1 MAEGIDISLPDLNLP
16 SEEGKREIPRKLR
29 VRMRVAIRAATEHE
43 QFDGT
48 SFNISSAG
56 MAVHFAA
63 DVDLSVGSKLRI
75 FSADLVD
82 ALATVIWISSE
93 GVTDHH
99 GEEAVAVGVVFD
111 AGQPVTALAL
121 AVADYRPSVLLV
133 GQDDASCSIILNA
146 LGKTYHVYRASS
158 GPEAISIIDRLEVAV
173 LITELMLP
181 GMSGKLFLEEIGK
194 RFPGNKIVKL
204 VLAEYTDQET
214 VRDFVAEHSLFYF
227 VRKPINEDDLMTV
240 VGSAATEHDR
250 RLNLSGRAT
259 INSVSVHQRILEH
272 SGRLAIQRDLRNTTQ
287 VAREAILGLVQA
299 DRAYCLSYDRYQE
312 ILWTKDDDGERRMP
326 AGTGIVGFAARTGKI
341 VNLAQAGESRYV
353 PDSDDPKGSGTDR
366 YLAVPVNSPDDEVLA
381 ILVAVRSS
389 QFEAFSDQETEVL
402 RNLSTQLASA
412 FNRTIF
418 QAHIDGVF
426 SDNRADESSSSTGA
440 TIFRAEAMEEYYGA
454 RRPGGV
460 LRVSPRW
467 TVGTFWVLCGIFVAA
482 LAFIVFGKVS
492 DLAMGPAVVVVEGK
506 TPLTVAA
513 AGTVTAVHVKPGQQ
527 VSAGERLVD
536 LDASNED
543 AELRRVDK
551 EFKTQLARSLRD
563 PKDEVASAALAALR
577 AERELARARLEDRIV
592 RAPESGIVGDVRV
605 TVGQVAKPGEPLIS
619 FVNEN
624 SQYSIVAMIDGE
636 HRPLLEPGM
645 PIKLEFVG
653 YKYAYQTLYISSIS
667 EEVLGPQEARGYL
680 GTSLAETM
688 EIDRPVSV
696 VRAKLSG
703 GSFTSRGKTLK
714 IHAGMLGN
722 VEIAVRRRRI
732 ITLLT
737 PGLSD

>member
-1 MAEGIDISLPDLNLP
+1 
-16 SEEGKREIPRKLR
+16 
-29 VRMRVAIRAATEHE
+29 MRVAIRAATDST
-43 QFDGT
+43 QFKGT
-48 SFNISSAG
+48 SYNISAVG
-56 MAVHFAA
+56 MAVYFAS
-63 DVDLSVGSKLRI
+63 DVELAVGSKLRV

-82 ALATVIWISSE
+82 ALATVIWKTDE
-93 GVTDHH
+93 PVTDHH
-99 GEEAVAVGVVFD
+99 GEEAMAVGIAFD
-111 AGQPVTALAL
+111 ANQQLTDLAL

-133 GQDDASCSIILNA
+133 GQDDASCSIILNS
-146 LGKTYHVYRASS
+146 LGETYHVYRASS

-173 LITELMLP
+173 LITELILP
-181 GMSGKLFLEEIGK
+181 GMSGKLFLEQISK
-194 RFPGNKIVKL
+194 NFPGNKIVKL

-227 VRKPINEDDLMTV
+227 VRKPINEEDLMTV
-240 VGSAATEHDR
+240 VGSAAAEHAR
-250 RLNLSGRAT
+250 RLSGRHA
-259 INSVSVHQRILEH
+259 INNITVHQRILEH

-287 VAREAILGLVQA
+287 VAMEAILGLVQA
-299 DRAYCLSYDRYQE
+299 DRAYCLSYDRYQQ
-312 ILWTKDDDGERRMP
+312 ILWTKDNDGERRVP

-341 VNLAQAGESRYV
+341 VKLAQAGESRYV

-389 QFEAFSDQETEVL
+389 QFEPFSDQEVEVL
-402 RNLSTQLASA
+402 RNLATQSASA

-426 SDNRADESSSSTGA
+426 SDNRTGGASADSGN
-440 TIFRAEAMEEYYGA
+440 TIFRSEAMEEYYGA

-492 DLAMGPAVVVVEGK
+492 DLAIGPAVVVVEGK

-543 AELRRVDK
+543 AELHRVDK

-577 AERELARARLEDRIV
+577 AQRDLARARLEDRIV
-592 RAPESGIVGDVRV
+592 RAPESGVVGDVRI

-624 SQYSIVAMIDGE
+624 SEYSIVAMIDGE
-636 HRPLLEPGM
+636 HRPLLAPGM

-653 YKYAYQTLYISSIS
+653 YKYSYQTLYITSIS